1 MRFLLVNPYYPIS
14 ETPSPPLGLAC
25 LSAALERAG
34 VEVKIFDLVVFPYSK
49 KKLESVLKDFLPHF
63 VGATAVTMT
72 FDNAASVLRD
82 TKNINPDILTV
93 MGGPH
98 VTFYAVE
105 AMKAIPEIDL
115 IVLGEGDETIVDL
128 VKAADNGCNWDNIKG
143 IVYREGF
150 AIRNSGFRKSP
161 IDIDSLPV
169 PARHL
174 VPLGRYRALGMPI
187 SMTTSRGC
195 PFRCIFCVGR
205 KMVGSRIRLRNPE
218 KVVDELGY
226 LNGLGFLQI
235 NIADDLFTANEKHCL
250 AVCDGIIRSR
260 LKANWTC
267 FGRVDTVSRR
277 VLARMK
283 EAGCHVISFGVESAN
298 AGILKTVKKGI
309 TIEQVIE
316 AINICLEVGITP
328 HISFILGLPGETP
341 ETLKETTE
349 FGKKLKDMGASY
361 GFHLLAPFPGTEV
374 REQSDKFGMKIL
386 TNDWTQYHAN
396 RAIVETGS
404 VNKEMLDRIV
414 IEWENDFNEWL
425 GEIKRRIGTG
435 EATEDEAF
443 LLTNLEHTVIIYDL
457 MMKKVIEDKGSWPNI
472 GKPLL
477 KESVFRTLTDRVASS
492 TDFTN
497 EQVNNTLNL
506 AVKQEN
512 LRWREDKGYIRW
524 EWVNFL

>member
-187 SMTTSRGC
+187 SMTTSRGL
-195 PFRCIFCVGR
+195 PVQ
-205 KMVGSRIRLRNPE
+205 M
-218 KVVDELGY
+218 Y
-226 LNGLGFLQI
+226 LLCGQKN
-235 NIADDLFTANEKHCL
+235 
-250 AVCDGIIRSR
+250 
-260 LKANWTC
+260 
-267 FGRVDTVSRR
+267 GRVQDT
-277 VLARMK
+277 
-283 EAGCHVISFGVESAN
+283 F
-298 AGILKTVKKGI
+298 KK
-309 TIEQVIE
+309 
-316 AINICLEVGITP
+316 P
-328 HISFILGLPGETP
+328 
-341 ETLKETTE
+341 
-349 FGKKLKDMGASY
+349 
-361 GFHLLAPFPGTEV
+361 
-374 REQSDKFGMKIL
+374 
-386 TNDWTQYHAN
+386 
-396 RAIVETGS
+396 
-404 VNKEMLDRIV
+404 
-414 IEWENDFNEWL
+414 
-425 GEIKRRIGTG
+425 
-435 EATEDEAF
+435 
-443 LLTNLEHTVIIYDL
+443 
-457 MMKKVIEDKGSWPNI
+457 
-472 GKPLL
+472 
-477 KESVFRTLTDRVASS
+477 
-492 TDFTN
+492 
-497 EQVNNTLNL
+497 
-506 AVKQEN
+506 
-512 LRWREDKGYIRW
+512 
-524 EWVNFL
+524 